1 MRLGGIHMK
10 KSQDRCNPIAS
21 PIRASIRA
29 ALYGGVIASACAPG
43 SALGADPEPAQTEL
57 EEVIVTGSLIRSSNQ
72 TSSSPIVTAG
82 MEDLAR
88 TGDVSLIANLNQLPQ
103 FNAQSGVFSGGQGTG
118 GRVTINLRGLGSN
131 RNLVLLDGRRL
142 PLSDING
149 NVDTNAIPESSVSSL
164 DVITGG
170 ASAVYGSDA
179 MSGVVNFLS
188 APYFDGVKADIQ
200 YGNSSRS
207 DVEKISASLALGSAF
222 AGDRGQI
229 LLSLGYTD
237 REGMYGTE
245 RSFFEFVTPSSFIGQ
260 STFVPSATNLPN
272 ATAVND
278 LFTSYGAATPVSNT
292 LNLGFNDD
300 GTLFTQT
307 GAKNYRGP
315 TTDGYA
321 VLAGNVRMPVGPQF
335 LLVSPTDRNSLLTKF
350 DYEVGDSLTLY
361 GQLMYVDSK
370 VYTES
375 GGSLT
380 QFGTLTTIP
389 VTNPFVPDDLATLL
403 ASRPTAT
410 APFTWNGRYVGLH
423 YKGWEEQYTTTQY
436 VFGGKGDLPMG
447 DWSYDLFVSYDTT
460 DHNQTMRHAVLKNRV
475 QTLLNAP
482 DGGNSIC
489 AGGFNP
495 FGVVNS
501 SNISQQCQDY
511 MTTNA
516 TSTEY
521 LKQTIVQGTIQG
533 ALFDLPA
540 GEVRMALLA
549 GYRENTYEFNPD
561 ADLAAQNIEAVLAS
575 LSASGDIDVTEAA
588 VQFEVPLLNSLTMG
602 AAYRFSDYSTAGSV
616 DAYEGDLKWR
626 PVDSLL
632 IRTGY
637 QRAVRAP
644 SIGELFAAAV
654 GSQVPFG
661 TPPGAIGDPCDVR
674 SSARTG
680 AGGASVRQ
688 LCLDQGIPLAVIDT
702 YVFPTTAT
710 AGVLSGNPELAPET
724 ADTYNIGFQWSS
736 TSESDLMG
744 KMSVSLDYYNIE
756 INDVISVVP
765 GLTTLS
771 KCYNLDGTNPG
782 YENSN
787 EFCQLLNRDANGL
800 LQLIETPYLNLGKL
814 ATSGI
819 DLDFTWNPSL
829 SGMGMSVAGNMFLR
843 TNVAYTDTFEIQ
855 TIKGGPTDD
864 YVHTI
869 SVGNSHPQ
877 WKSMTDIGYQ
887 NDKFTFGVR
896 WRYLESMDDVTVITT
911 PATPQAGTVAY
922 NTYDLYGTFS
932 PTDKVTIR
940 AGVSNL
946 TDELSVRVSSS
957 QWSTDP
963 ALYDPTGRQ
972 WYLGMNFSL

>member
-1 MRLGGIHMK
+1 MMN
-10 KSQDRCNPIAS
+10 SQDRCYLAPGS
-21 PIRASIRA
+21 LRAAVRA
-29 ALYGGVIASACAPG
+29 ALQGGVIASVCASG
-43 SALGADPEPAQTEL
+43 TAWAADADPAGTEL
-57 EEVIVTGSLIRSSNQ
+57 EEVIVTGSLIRSPNQ
-72 TSSSPIVTAG
+72 TSSSPIVSAG
-82 MEDLAR
+82 LDELER
-88 TGDVSLIANLNQLPQ
+88 SGDVSLIANLNQMPQ

-149 NVDTNAIPESSVSSL
+149 NVDANAIPEASVSTI

-188 APYFDGVKADIQ
+188 ESYFDGVRADIQ
-200 YGNSSRS
+200 YGNSTRG
-207 DVEKISASLALGSAF
+207 DLEKMSASLALGSSF
-222 AGDRGQI
+222 ASDRGRI

-237 REGMYGTE
+237 REGMYGSK

-260 STFVPSATNLPN
+260 GTFVPAATNLPN

-278 LFTSYGAATPVSNT
+278 LFASYGVATPVSNT

-307 GAKNYRGP
+307 GARNYRGP

-350 DYEVGDSLTLY
+350 DYEVGDALTLY

-389 VTNPFVPDDLATLL
+389 VTNPFIPDDLATLL
-403 ASRPTAT
+403 ASRPTAA
-410 APFTWNGRYVGLH
+410 APFTWNGRYVGVP
-423 YKGWEEQYTTTQY
+423 YKGWDEQYTTTQY
-436 VFGGKGDLPMG
+436 IFGGRGDMPVG
-447 DWSYDLFVSYDTT
+447 DWSYDLFVTYDTT
-460 DHNQTMRHAVLKNRV
+460 DHNQTMHHAVLKNRV
-475 QTLLNAP
+475 QTLLNAA

-501 SNISQQCQDY
+501 SDISPQCLAY
-511 MTTNA
+511 MTTKA

-521 LKQTIVQGTIQG
+521 LEQSIVQGTIQG
-533 ALFDLPA
+533 SLFKLPA
-540 GEVRMALLA
+540 GDVRMALL
-549 GYRENTYEFNPD
+549 GGWRENTYEFNPD
-561 ADLAAQNIEAVLAS
+561 SDLAAQNIEAVLAS
-575 LSASGDIDVTEAA
+575 LPAEGNIDVSEVA
-588 VQFEVPLLNSLTMG
+588 VQFEIPLLNSLTMG
-602 AAYRFSDYSTAGSV
+602 AAYRFSDYSTAGGV
-616 DAYEGDLKWR
+616 DAYAGDLKWR
-626 PVDSLL
+626 PVDSFL

-644 SIGELFAAAV
+644 NIGELFAAAV
-654 GSQVPFG
+654 GSQVAFG

-688 LCLDQGIPLAVIDT
+688 LCLDQGIPSAIIDT

-710 AGVLSGNPELAPET
+710 AGVLSGNAELEPET
-724 ADTYNIGFQWSS
+724 ADTYNIGFQW
-736 TSESDLMG
+736 TSNSDSGLMSN
-744 KMSVSLDYYNIE
+744 MSVSLDYYNIE
-756 INDVISVVP
+756 ISDVISVVP

-782 YENSN
+782 YDNSN
-787 EFCQLLNRDANGL
+787 TFCQLLNRDSNGL

-814 ATSGI
+814 STAGV
-819 DLDFTWNPSL
+819 DLDFSWSPALNS
-829 SGMGMSVAGNMFLR
+829 MGMNAAGNLFLR
-843 TNVAYTDTFEIQ
+843 TNVSYTDSFEIQ
-855 TIKGGPTDD
+855 TIVGDPTVD

-869 SVGNSHPQ
+869 SVGNSHPR
-877 WKSMTDIGYQ
+877 WKSLMDIGYQ
-887 NDKFTFGVR
+887 SESFTLGMR
-896 WRYLESMDDVTVITT
+896 WRYLEGMDDVTTITT
-911 PATPQAGTVAY
+911 PATPQPGTETY

-932 PTDKVTIR
+932 PSEKVTIR
-940 AGVSNL
+940 AGVSNV
-946 TDELSVRVSSS
+946 TDELSIRVSSS

-972 WYLGMNFSL
+972 WYLGMSFSL

>member
-1 MRLGGIHMK
+1 MN
-10 KSQDRCNPIAS
+10 KSEDRCYSAAGAV
-21 PIRASIRA
+21 RVAVRT
-29 ALYGGVIASACAPG
+29 ALYGGAMASLCVSGAAF
-43 SALGADPEPAQTEL
+43 AADPEPAETEL
-57 EEVIVTGSLIRSSNQ
+57 AEVIVTGSLIRSPNQ
-72 TSSSPIVTAG
+72 SSSSPIVSAG
-82 MEDLAR
+82 LEDLAR
-88 TGDVSLIANLNQLPQ
+88 SGDVSLIANLNQMPQ

-149 NVDTNAIPESSVSSL
+149 NVDTNAIPESAVSSL

-179 MSGVVNFLS
+179 MSGVVNFQS
-188 APYFDGVKADIQ
+188 APYFDGIKADVQ
-200 YGNSSRS
+200 YGNSSRN
-207 DVEKISASLALGSAF
+207 DVEKIAASFSLGSTF
-222 AGDRGQI
+222 ADDRGQI
-229 LLSLGYTD
+229 LLALGYTD
-237 REGMYGTE
+237 REGMYGSE
-245 RSFFEFVTPSSFIGQ
+245 RSFFDLVTPSSFIGH
-260 STFVPSATNLPN
+260 STFVPAATNLPN
-272 ATAVND
+272 ATAVNN
-278 LFTSYGAATPVSNT
+278 LFAGYGAATPVSNT

-307 GAKNYRGP
+307 GAKNYKGP
-315 TTDGYA
+315 TADGYA
-321 VLAGNVRMPVGPQF
+321 VLSGNVRMPVGPQF

-350 DYEVGDSLTLY
+350 EYKVGDSASLY

-389 VTNPFVPDDLATLL
+389 VTNPFIPDDLATLL
-403 ASRPTAT
+403 ASRPTAN
-410 APFTWNGRYVGLH
+410 APFTWNGRYVGLP

-436 VFGGKGDLPMG
+436 VFGVKGDLPMG
-447 DWSYDLFVSYDTT
+447 DWTYDLFASYDTT

-475 QTLLNAP
+475 QTLLNAA

-501 SNISQQCQDY
+501 SNISQACQDY

-521 LKQTIVQGTIQG
+521 LDQSIVQATIQG
-533 ALFDLPA
+533 TLFNMPA
-540 GEVRMALLA
+540 GEVRMALL
-549 GYRENTYEFNPD
+549 GGWRENNYEFIPD
-561 ADLAAQNIEAVLAS
+561 SDLAAQNIEAVLAS
-575 LSASGDIDVTEAA
+575 LPAEGSIDVTEAA

-602 AAYRFSDYSTAGSV
+602 AAYRFSDYSTAGGV
-616 DAYEGDLKWR
+616 DAFSGDLKWR
-626 PVDSLL
+626 PVDSFLV
-632 IRTGY
+632 RTGY

-654 GSQVPFG
+654 GSQVAFG
-661 TPPGAIGDPCDVR
+661 TPPGSIGDPCDVR

-680 AGGASVRQ
+680 SGGASVRQ

-710 AGVLSGNPELAPET
+710 AGVLSGNADLEPET
-724 ADTYNIGFQWSS
+724 ADTYNIGFQW
-736 TSESDLMG
+736 TANSDEGLMG
-744 KMSVSLDYYNIE
+744 NMSISVDYYNID

-771 KCYNLDGTNPG
+771 KCYNLDGTNAG
-782 YENSN
+782 YDNSN
-787 EFCQLLNRDANGL
+787 EFCQLLHRDANGL

-814 ATSGI
+814 STSGI
-819 DLDFTWNPSL
+819 DLDFSWSPTLNS
-829 SGMGMSVAGNMFLR
+829 MGMNAAGNLYLR
-843 TNVAYTDTFEIQ
+843 TNVAYTDSFEIQ
-855 TIKGGPTDD
+855 TIPGGPTDD

-877 WKSMTDIGYQ
+877 WKSMTDIGYR
-887 NDKFTFGVR
+887 NDSLTVGVR
-896 WRYLESMDDVTVITT
+896 WRFLESMDDVTVITT
-911 PATPQAGTVAY
+911 PATPQAGTETY
-922 NTYDLYGTFS
+922 NTYDLYGTWS
-932 PTDKVTIR
+932 PTEKWTIR
-940 AGVSNL
+940 AGISNI
-946 TDELSVRVSSS
+946 TDELSVRVSTS

-972 WYLGMNFSL
+972 WYLGMSFSL

>member
-1 MRLGGIHMK
+1 MM
-10 KSQDRCNPIAS
+10 KSQDRCYLTAH
-21 PIRASIRA
+21 AVCAAVRA
-29 ALYGGVIASACAPG
+29 ALYGGVIVSVCASG
-43 SALGADPEPAQTEL
+43 SAWAADADPAQTEL
-57 EEVIVTGSLIRSSNQ
+57 EEVIVTGSLIRSPNQ
-72 TSSSPIVTAG
+72 TSSSPIVSAG
-82 MEDLAR
+82 LDDLAR
-88 TGDVSLIANLNQLPQ
+88 SGDVSLIANLNQMPQ

-149 NVDTNAIPESSVSSL
+149 NVDTNAIPEASVSTL

-188 APYFDGVKADIQ
+188 EPFFDGVRADIQ

-207 DVEKISASLALGSAF
+207 DLEKMSASLALGSSF
-222 AGDRGQI
+222 AGDRGRI

-237 REGMYGTE
+237 REGMYGSK
-245 RSFFEFVTPSSFIGQ
+245 RDFFEFVTPSSFIGQ
-260 STFVPSATNLPN
+260 GTFVPAATNLPN

-278 LFTSYGAATPVSNT
+278 LFAGYGVATPVSNT

-307 GAKNYRGP
+307 GARNYRGP

-350 DYEVGDSLTLY
+350 DYEVGDALTLY

-389 VTNPFVPDDLATLL
+389 VTNPFIPDDLATLL
-403 ASRPTAT
+403 ASRPTAG
-410 APFTWNGRYVGLH
+410 APFTWNGRYVGVP
-423 YKGWEEQYTTTQY
+423 YKGWDEQYTTTQY
-436 VFGGKGDLPMG
+436 IFGGKGDLPMG

-460 DHNQTMRHAVLKNRV
+460 DHNQTMHHAVLKNRV
-475 QTLLNAP
+475 QTLLNAA

-501 SNISQQCQDY
+501 SDISPQCLAY
-511 MTTNA
+511 MTTKA

-521 LKQTIVQGTIQG
+521 LEQSIFQGTIQG
-533 ALFDLPA
+533 ALFKLPA
-540 GEVRMALLA
+540 GEVRMAVL
-549 GYRENTYEFNPD
+549 GGWRENTYEFNPD
-561 ADLAAQNIEAVLAS
+561 SDLAAQNIEAVLAS
-575 LSASGDIDVTEAA
+575 LPAEGKIDVSEVA

-602 AAYRFSDYSTAGSV
+602 AAYRFSDYSTAGAV
-616 DAYEGDLKWR
+616 DAFAGDLRWR

-644 SIGELFAAAV
+644 NIGELFAAAV
-654 GSQVPFG
+654 GSQVAFG

-674 SSARTG
+674 SSARSG
-680 AGGASVRQ
+680 ASGASVRQ
-688 LCLDQGIPLAVIDT
+688 LCLDQGIPAAIIDT

-710 AGVLSGNPELAPET
+710 AGVLSGNAGLEPET
-724 ADTYNIGFQWSS
+724 ADTYNIGFQWTSN
-736 TSESDLMG
+736 SESGLMSN
-744 KMSVSLDYYNIE
+744 MSVSLDYYNIE
-756 INDVISVVP
+756 ISEVISVVP

-771 KCYNLDGTNPG
+771 KCYNLDGSNPG
-782 YENSN
+782 FDNSN
-787 EFCQLLNRDANGL
+787 TFCQLLNRDSNGL

-814 ATSGI
+814 STAGV
-819 DLDFTWNPSL
+819 DLDFSWSPTLDS
-829 SGMGMSVAGNMFLR
+829 MGMSAAGNLYLR
-843 TNVAYTDTFEIQ
+843 TNISYTDSFEIQ
-855 TIKGGPTDD
+855 TIVGDPTVD

-869 SVGNSHPQ
+869 SVGNSHPR
-877 WKSMTDIGYQ
+877 WKSMTDIGFQ
-887 NDKFTFGVR
+887 NDSFTLGVR
-896 WRYLESMDDVTVITT
+896 WRYLEGMDDVTTITT
-911 PATPQAGTVAY
+911 PATPQAGTETY
-922 NTYDLYGTFS
+922 NTFDLYGTFS
-932 PTDKVTIR
+932 PTEKVTIR
-940 AGVSNL
+940 AGVSNF

-972 WYLGMNFSL
+972 WYLGMSFAL

>member
-1 MRLGGIHMK
+1 MNR
-10 KSQDRCNPIAS
+10 SVRES
-21 PIRASIRA
+21 VRW
-29 ALYGGVIASACAPG
+29 ALYGGAIASLCASG
-43 SALGADPEPAQTEL
+43 SAVAADAEPAQAEL
-57 EEVIVTGSLIRSSNQ
+57 EEVIVTGSLIRSPNQ
-72 TSSSPIVTAG
+72 TSSSPIVTAALEELERG
-82 MEDLAR
+82 
-88 TGDVSLIANLNQLPQ
+88 GDVSLIANLNQMPQ
-103 FNAQSGVFSGGQGTG
+103 FNSQSGVFSGGQGTG

-142 PLSDING
+142 PLSDVNG
-149 NVDTNAIPESSVSSL
+149 NVDTNAIPEASVSSL

-179 MSGVVNFLS
+179 MSGVVNFMS
-188 APYFDGVKADIQ
+188 APFFDGVKADIQ

-207 DVEKISASLALGSAF
+207 DVEKMSASLSLGSAF
-222 AGDRGQI
+222 AGDRGRV

-260 STFVPSATNLPN
+260 STFVPAATNLPN
-272 ATAVND
+272 AAAVNT
-278 LFTSYGAATPVSNT
+278 LFASYGVAGTVSNT

-307 GAKNYRGP
+307 GARNYKGP

-350 DYEVGDSLTLY
+350 DYEVGDALTLY
-361 GQLMYVDSK
+361 GQLMYVDST

-389 VTNPFVPDDLATLL
+389 VTNPFIPANLRTLL
-403 ASRPTAT
+403 ASRPNQT
-410 APFTWNGRYVGLH
+410 APFTWNGRYVGVP
-423 YKGWEEQYTTTQY
+423 YKGWDEQYTTTQY

-447 DWSYDLFVSYDTT
+447 DWSYDLYASYDNT
-460 DHNQTMRHAVLKNRV
+460 DHNQTMHHAVLKNRV
-475 QTLLNAP
+475 QTLLNAA

-501 SNISQQCQDY
+501 SNISPQCLAY
-511 MTTNA
+511 MTTTA

-521 LKQTIVQGTIQG
+521 LDQTIVQGTIQG
-533 ALFDLPA
+533 TLFKMPA
-540 GEVRMALLA
+540 GEVRLALL
-549 GYRENTYEFNPD
+549 GGWRENTYEYNPN

-575 LSASGDIDVTEAA
+575 LPAEGKIDVSEVAA
-588 VQFEVPLLNSLTMG
+588 QVEVPLFESLTLG
-602 AAYRFSDYSTAGSV
+602 GAYRFSDYSTAGGV
-616 DAYEGDLKWR
+616 DAFSGDLKWR
-626 PVDSLL
+626 PIDSLL

-644 SIGELFAAAV
+644 SIGELFAAAS
-654 GSQVPFG
+654 GSQVAFG

-680 AGGASVRQ
+680 SGGASVRQ
-688 LCLDQGIPLAVIDT
+688 LCLAQGIPASIIDT

-710 AGVLSGNPELAPET
+710 AGVLSGNPALEPET
-724 ADTYNIGFQWSS
+724 ADTYNIGFQWTS
-736 TSESDLMG
+736 TSESELMG
-744 KMSVSLDYYNIE
+744 DMSVSVDYYNIE

-771 KCYNLDGTNPG
+771 KCYNLDGSNSG
-782 YENSN
+782 YDNSN
-787 EFCQLLNRDANGL
+787 TFCQLLNRDANGL
-800 LQLIETPYLNLGKL
+800 LQLIETPYLNLGQL
-814 ATSGI
+814 ATAGV
-819 DLDFTWNPSL
+819 DVDFTWSPTL
-829 SGMGMSVAGNMFLR
+829 SSMGMGAAGNLFLR
-843 TNVAYTDTFEIQ
+843 TNISYTDSFEIQ
-855 TIKGGPTDD
+855 TIQGEPTID
-864 YVHTI
+864 YVHTV
-869 SVGNSHPQ
+869 SVGNSHPR
-877 WKSMTDIGYQ
+877 WKSMTDIGYRG
-887 NDKFTFGVR
+887 DSFTFGVR
-896 WRYLESMDDVTVITT
+896 WRYLEEMDDVTVITT
-911 PATPQAGTVAY
+911 PATPQRGTDVY
-922 NTYDLYGTFS
+922 NTYDLYGTWS

-940 AGVSNL
+940 AGVSNI
-946 TDELSVRVSSS
+946 TDELSYWVSSS

-972 WYLGMNFSL
+972 WYLGMSFSL

>member
-1 MRLGGIHMK
+1 MK
-10 KSQDRCNPIAS
+10 KSHFRCNSAISSIRVSVRAAIYGSAIAS
-21 PIRASIRA
+21 
-29 ALYGGVIASACAPG
+29 LCAPG
-43 SALGADPEPAQTEL
+43 SAWAADPEPAQAEL
-57 EEVIVTGSLIRSSNQ
+57 EEVIVTGSLIRSPNQ
-72 TSSSPIVTAG
+72 TSSSPIVSAG
-82 MEDLAR
+82 MDDLERA
-88 TGDVSLIANLNQLPQ
+88 GDVSLIANLNQMPQ

-149 NVDTNAIPESSVSSL
+149 NVDTNAIPDASVSSL

-179 MSGVVNFLS
+179 MSGVVNFMS
-188 APYFDGVKADIQ
+188 APYFDGIKADIQ
-200 YGNSSRS
+200 YGNSSRG
-207 DVEKISASLALGSAF
+207 DLEKASASLSMGSSF
-222 AGDRGQI
+222 ADDRGQV

-260 STFVPSATNLPN
+260 GTFVPAATNLPN
-272 ATAVND
+272 ATVVNN
-278 LFTSYGAATPVSNT
+278 LFASYGAVTPVANT

-307 GAKNYRGP
+307 GAKNYKGP
-315 TTDGYA
+315 TTDGFA

-350 DYEVGDSLTLY
+350 DYKVGDALTLY

-380 QFGTLTTIP
+380 QFGTLTTVP
-389 VTNPFVPDDLATLL
+389 VTNPFIPDDLATLL
-403 ASRPTAT
+403 ASRPNAT

-423 YKGWEEQYTTTQY
+423 YKGWDEQYTTTQY
-436 VFGGKGDLPMG
+436 IFGGKGDIAG

-475 QTLLNAP
+475 QALLNAP

-495 FGVVNS
+495 FGLVNS
-501 SNISQQCQDY
+501 MNISQACQAY

-521 LKQTIVQGTIQG
+521 LDQTIVQGTIQG
-533 ALFDLPA
+533 SLFSLPA
-540 GEVRMALLA
+540 GDVRMALL
-549 GYRENTYEFNPD
+549 GGWRENTYEYNPD
-561 ADLAAQNIEAVLAS
+561 ADLASQNIEAVLAS
-575 LSASGDIDVTEAA
+575 LPAEGDIDVSEIAA
-588 VQFEVPLLNSLTMG
+588 QFEIPILESLTMG
-602 AAYRFSDYSTAGSV
+602 AAYRFSDYSTAGGV

-626 PVDSLL
+626 PTDSLL

-644 SIGELFAAAV
+644 SIGELYAAAV
-654 GSQVPFG
+654 GSQVAFG
-661 TPPGAIGDPCDVR
+661 TPPGSIGDPCDIR
-674 SSARTG
+674 SSGRTG

-688 LCLDQGIPLAVIDT
+688 LCLDQGIPASVIDT

-710 AGVLSGNPELAPET
+710 AGVLSGNPDLQPET
-724 ADTYNIGFQWSS
+724 ANTYNIGFQWTSM
-736 TSESDLMG
+736 SESGLMG
-744 KMSVSLDYYNIE
+744 KMTVSLDYYKIDIE
-756 INDVISVVP
+756 DVISVVP
-765 GLTTLS
+765 GLNTLS
-771 KCYNLDGTNPG
+771 KCYNLDGSNPG
-782 YENSN
+782 YDNSN
-787 EFCQLLNRDANGL
+787 TFCQLLNRDANGL
-800 LQLIETPYLNLGKL
+800 LQLIETPYLNMGKL
-814 ATSGI
+814 STSGV
-819 DLDFTWNPSL
+819 DLDFAWRPTLNS
-829 SGMGMSVAGNMFLR
+829 MGMDAVGNLFLR
-843 TNVAYTDTFEIQ
+843 TNVSYTDTFEIQ
-855 TIKGGPTDD
+855 TLEGDPTVD
-864 YVHTI
+864 YIHTI
-869 SVGNSHPQ
+869 SVGNSHPR
-877 WKSMTDIGYQ
+877 WKSMTDVGYQ
-887 NDKFTFGVR
+887 NESFTFGLR

-911 PATPQAGTVAY
+911 PATPQPGTETY
-922 NTYDLYGTFS
+922 NTYDLYGTWS
-932 PTDKVTIR
+932 PTDKVTVR

-946 TDELSVRVSSS
+946 TDELSVRVSTS

-972 WYLGMNFSL
+972 WYLGMSFSL

>member
-1 MRLGGIHMK
+1 MK
-10 KSQDRCNPIAS
+10 KSQGRCHLATDS
-21 PIRASIRA
+21 VRA
-29 ALYGGVIASACAPG
+29 AVRAVLYGGAIASLCASG
-43 SALGADPEPAQTEL
+43 SALAADPEPAQQPETEL
-57 EEVIVTGSLIRSSNQ
+57 EEVIVTGTLIRSSNQ
-72 TSSSPIVTAG
+72 TASSPIVSAG
-82 MEDLAR
+82 IDDLER
-88 TGDVSLIANLNQLPQ
+88 SGDVSLMANLNQMPQ

-142 PLSDING
+142 PMSDING
-149 NVDTNAIPESSVSSL
+149 NVDTNAIPEAAVSTL

-188 APYFDGVKADIQ
+188 EPFFDGVKADVQ

-207 DVEKISASLALGSAF
+207 DVEKISASLALGSSF
-222 AGDRGQI
+222 ADDRGRVM
-229 LLSLGYTD
+229 LSLGYTD
-237 REGMYGTE
+237 REGMYGSE

-260 STFVPSATNLPN
+260 GTFVPAATNLPN
-272 ATAVND
+272 AAAVNN
-278 LFTSYGAATPVSNT
+278 LFASYGAATPVSNT

-335 LLVSPTDRNSLLTKF
+335 LLVSPTDRYSLLTKVDF
-350 DYEVGDSLTLY
+350 EVNDALTLY
-361 GQLMYVDSK
+361 GQVMYVDST
-370 VYTES
+370 VFTES
-375 GGSLT
+375 GSSLT

-389 VTNPFVPDDLATLL
+389 VTNPFIPAHLTTLL
-403 ASRPTAT
+403 ASRPTPG
-410 APFTWNGRYVGLH
+410 APFTWNARYVGVP
-423 YKGWEEQYTTTQY
+423 YKGWDEQYTTAQY
-436 VFGGKGDLPMG
+436 LVGGKGNLPMG
-447 DWSYDLFVSYDTT
+447 DWSYDLYVSYDTT
-460 DHNQTMRHAVLKNRV
+460 DHDQTMHHAVLKNRV
-475 QTLLNAP
+475 QTLLNAA
-482 DGGNSIC
+482 DGGNSLC

-501 SNISQQCQDY
+501 SNISQACLDY

-516 TSTEY
+516 TSTEN
-521 LKQTIVQGTIQG
+521 LDQTIVQGTVQG
-533 ALFDLPA
+533 ALFKLPA
-540 GEVRMALLA
+540 GDVRMAVLGA
-549 GYRENTYEFNPD
+549 WRENTYEYNPNS
-561 ADLAAQNIEAVLAS
+561 DLAAQNIEAVLAS
-575 LSASGDIDVTEAA
+575 LPAEGDINVSELAL
-588 VQFEVPLLNSLTMG
+588 QFEVPVLDSLTMG
-602 AAYRFSDYSTAGSV
+602 AAYRLSDYSTAGRV
-616 DAYEGDLKWR
+616 DSYEGDLKWR

-632 IRTGY
+632 IRTSY

-644 SIGELFAAAV
+644 NIGELFAAAV
-654 GSQVPFG
+654 GSQVAFG

-674 SSARTG
+674 SGARTG

-688 LCLDQGIPLAVIDT
+688 LCLDQGIPTAVIDT

-710 AGVLSGNPELAPET
+710 AGVLSGNPELEPET
-724 ADTYNIGFQWSS
+724 ADTYNIGFQWTSD
-736 TSESDLMG
+736 SESGLMG
-744 KMSVSLDYYNIE
+744 NMSVSLDYYNIE
-756 INDVISVVP
+756 IDDVISVVP

-771 KCYNLDGTNPG
+771 KCYNLDGSNPS

-787 EFCQLLNRDANGL
+787 PFCTLLNRDANGL

-814 ATSGI
+814 ATAGV
-819 DLDFTWNPSL
+819 DLDFSWRPTLNS
-829 SGMGMSVAGNMFLR
+829 MGMNAAGNLFLR
-843 TNVAYTDTFEIQ
+843 TIVSYTDTFEIQ
-855 TIKGGPTDD
+855 TIVGDPIVD

-869 SVGNSHPQ
+869 SVGNSHPR

-887 NDKFTFGVR
+887 NDSFSLGVR
-896 WRYLESMDDVTVITT
+896 WRYLEEMDDVTVITT
-911 PATPQAGTVAY
+911 PATPQLGAVVY
-922 NTYDLYGTFS
+922 NTYDLYGTYS
-932 PTDKVTIR
+932 PSDKFTIR
-940 AGVSNL
+940 LGVSNV

-972 WYLGMNFSL
+972 WYLGMSFSL

>member
-1 MRLGGIHMK
+1 MK
-10 KSQDRCNPIAS
+10 SNDRCLPATD
-21 PIRASIRA
+21 SIRSAVKA
-29 ALYGGVIASACAPG
+29 ALNSSVIVAFCASG
-43 SALGADPEPAQTEL
+43 TALAAEPEAAETEL
-57 EEVIVTGSLIRSSNQ
+57 AEVIVTGSLIRSPNQ
-72 TSSSPIVTAG
+72 SSSSPIVSAG
-82 MEDLAR
+82 MDDLKLS
-88 TGDVSLIANLNQLPQ
+88 GDVSLIANLNQMPQ

-149 NVDTNAIPESSVSSL
+149 NVDTNAIPEASVSSL

-179 MSGVVNFLS
+179 LSGVVNFLS
-188 APYFDGVKADIQ
+188 APYFDGIKADIQ

-207 DVEKISASLALGSAF
+207 DVEKIAASFSLGSNF
-222 AGDRGQI
+222 DDDRGHI

-260 STFVPSATNLPN
+260 GTFVPSATNLPN
-272 ATAVND
+272 ATAVNN
-278 LFTSYGAATPVSNT
+278 LFAGYGVATPVSNT

-307 GAKNYRGP
+307 GARNYKGP
-315 TTDGYA
+315 TTDGFA

-350 DYEVGDSLTLY
+350 DYEFSDALTLY
-361 GQLMYVDSK
+361 GQLMFVDSK

-389 VTNPFVPDDLATLL
+389 VTNPFIPADLATLL
-403 ASRPTAT
+403 ASRPTPGAR
-410 APFTWNGRYVGLH
+410 FTWNGRYVGVP
-423 YKGWEEQYTTTQY
+423 YKGWDEEYTTTQY
-436 VFGGKGDLPMG
+436 ILGGKGNLPMG
-447 DWSYDLFVSYDTT
+447 DWSYDLYASYDST
-460 DHNQTMRHAVLKNRV
+460 DHDQTMHHAVLKDRV
-475 QTLLNAP
+475 QNLLNAA
-482 DGGNSIC
+482 DGGNSLC

-495 FGVVNS
+495 FGLANS
-501 SNISQQCQDY
+501 SNISQQCLDY
-511 MTTNA
+511 MTTQA
-516 TSTEY
+516 KSTEY
-521 LKQTIVQGTIQG
+521 LDQTIVQGTIQG
-533 ALFDLPA
+533 SLFKLPA
-540 GEVRMALLA
+540 GEVRMAVLA
-549 GYRENTYEFNPD
+549 GWRENKYEYNPN

-575 LSASGDIDVTEAA
+575 LPAEGNIDVSEVA
-588 VQFEVPLLNSLTMG
+588 VQFEVPLLERLTLG
-602 AAYRFSDYSTAGSV
+602 AAYRFSDYSTAGGV
-616 DAYEGDLKWR
+616 DAYSGDLKWR

-654 GSQVPFG
+654 GSQVAFG

-680 AGGASVRQ
+680 SGGADVRQ
-688 LCLDQGIPLAVIDT
+688 LCLDQGIPASVIDT

-710 AGVLSGNPELAPET
+710 AGVLSGNPELEPET
-724 ADTYNIGFQWSS
+724 ANTYNIGFQWTS
-736 TSESDLMG
+736 TSESGLMG
-744 KMSVSLDYYNIE
+744 NMSVSLDYYNID
-756 INDVISVVP
+756 IDDVISVVP
-765 GLTTLS
+765 GLNTLS
-771 KCYNLDGTNPG
+771 KCYNLDGSNPD
-782 YENSN
+782 YVDSN
-787 EFCQLLNRDANGL
+787 VFCQLLHRDANGL
-800 LQLIETPYLNLGKL
+800 LQLIETPYLNMGKL
-814 ATSGI
+814 STSGI
-819 DLDFTWNPSL
+819 DLDFSWRPDM
-829 SGMGMSVAGNMFLR
+829 MGGNLLFR
-843 TNVAYTDTFEIQ
+843 TNVSYTDSFEIQ
-855 TIKGGPTDD
+855 TLEGDPTVD

-877 WKSMTDIGYQ
+877 WKSMTDLGFQ
-887 NDKFTFGVR
+887 SESFTFGVR

-911 PATPQAGTVAY
+911 PATPQPGTVSY
-922 NTYDLYGTFS
+922 NTYDLYGTYS
-932 PTDKVTIR
+932 PTDKFTIR

-972 WYLGMNFSL
+972 WYLGMSFSL

>member
-1 MRLGGIHMK
+1 MK
-10 KSQDRCNPIAS
+10 SLHRCHPATRTVRS
-21 PIRASIRA
+21 SVRA
-29 ALYGGVIASACAPG
+29 ALYGGALSSLCASG
-43 SALGADPEPAQTEL
+43 SALAADTEPAQTEL
-57 EEVIVTGSLIRSSNQ
+57 EEVIVTGSLIRGSNQ
-72 TSSSPIVTAG
+72 TSSSPIVTAN
-82 MEDLAR
+82 MDELKLS
-88 TGDVSLIANLNQLPQ
+88 GDVSLIANLNQMPQ

-149 NVDTNAIPESSVSSL
+149 NVDTNAIPESSVSTL

-188 APYFDGVKADIQ
+188 GDYFDGVKADLQ

-207 DVEKISASLALGSAF
+207 DLEKMSASLALGSSF
-222 AGDRGQI
+222 ADDRGRV

-237 REGMYGTE
+237 REGMYGSE

-260 STFVPSATNLPN
+260 GTFVPSATNLPN
-272 ATAVND
+272 ATAVNN
-278 LFTSYGAATPVSNT
+278 LFASYGVATPVPNT

-307 GAKNYRGP
+307 GARNYKGP

-350 DYEVGDSLTLY
+350 EYEAGDALTLY

-370 VYTES
+370 VHTES

-389 VTNPFVPDDLATLL
+389 VTNPFIPANLATLL
-403 ASRPTAT
+403 ASRPTAG
-410 APFTWNGRYVGLH
+410 APFTWNGRYVGVPF
-423 YKGWEEQYTTTQY
+423 KGWDEQYTTTQY
-436 VFGGKGDLPMG
+436 IFGGKGDLPMG
-447 DWSYDLFVSYDTT
+447 DWSYDLYVSYDTT
-460 DHNQTMRHAVLKNRV
+460 DHNQTMQHAVLKNRV
-475 QTLLNAP
+475 QTLLNAA

-495 FGVVNS
+495 FGLARS
-501 SNISQQCQDY
+501 SNISQQCLSY
-511 MTTNA
+511 MTTQA

-521 LKQTIVQGTIQG
+521 LEQSIMQGTVQG
-533 ALFDLPA
+533 ALFELPA
-540 GEVRMALLA
+540 GDVRMALLA
-549 GYRENTYEFNPD
+549 GWRENTYEFNPD
-561 ADLAAQNIEAVLAS
+561 SDLAAQNIEAVLAS
-575 LSASGDIDVTEAA
+575 LPAKGAIDVSEAA
-588 VQFEVPLLNSLTMG
+588 AQFEVPLLHSLTMG
-602 AAYRFSDYSTAGSV
+602 AAYRFSDYSTAGGV

-644 SIGELFAAAV
+644 NIGELFAAAV
-654 GSQVPFG
+654 GSQVAFG

-688 LCLDQGIPLAVIDT
+688 LCLDQGIPAAVINT

-710 AGVLSGNPELAPET
+710 AGVLSGNPELEPET
-724 ADTYNIGFQWSS
+724 ADTYNIGLQWTS
-736 TSESDLMG
+736 TSESELMG
-744 KMSVSLDYYNIE
+744 SMSVSLDYYNIE

-771 KCYNLDGTNPG
+771 KCYNLDGSNPG
-782 YENSN
+782 YDNAN
-787 EFCQLLNRDANGL
+787 TFCQLLNRDANGL

-814 ATSGI
+814 STAGI
-819 DLDFTWNPSL
+819 DLDFSWRPTLNS
-829 SGMGMSVAGNMFLR
+829 MGMNAAGNVYLK
-843 TNVAYTDTFEIQ
+843 TNVSYTDSFKIQ
-855 TIKGGPTDD
+855 TIEGDPVVD

-869 SVGNSHPQ
+869 SVGNSHPR

-887 NDKFTFGVR
+887 TDSFSLGVR
-896 WRYLESMDDVTVITT
+896 WRYLEEMDDVTVITT
-911 PATPQAGTVAY
+911 PATPQAGAEVY

-946 TDELSVRVSSS
+946 TDELAVRVSSS

-972 WYLGMNFSL
+972 WYLGMSFSL

>member
-1 MRLGGIHMK
+1 MK
-10 KSQDRCNPIAS
+10 KSQGRYHLATDS
-21 PIRASIRA
+21 VRASVRA
-29 ALYGGVIASACAPG
+29 VLYGGVLASIGASG
-43 SALGADPEPAQTEL
+43 TALAQQAQPEETEL
-57 EEVIVTGSLIRSSNQ
+57 EEVIVTGTLIRSPNQ
-72 TSSSPIVTAG
+72 TASSPIVSAG
-82 MEDLAR
+82 MEDLER
-88 TGDVSLIANLNQLPQ
+88 SGDVSLIANLNQMPQ

-142 PLSDING
+142 PMSDING
-149 NVDTNAIPESSVSSL
+149 NVDTNAIPEASVSTL

-188 APYFDGVKADIQ
+188 EPYFDGVQADIQ
-200 YGNSSRS
+200 YGNSSRG
-207 DVEKISASLALGSAF
+207 DLEKMSASLALGSSF
-222 AGDRGQI
+222 ADDRGRI

-260 STFVPSATNLPN
+260 GTFVPAATNLPN
-272 ATAVND
+272 ATAVNN
-278 LFTSYGAATPVSNT
+278 LFASYGVATPVSNT

-307 GAKNYRGP
+307 GARNYRGP

-350 DYEVGDSLTLY
+350 DFEVNDALTLY

-375 GGSLT
+375 GSSLT
-380 QFGTLTTIP
+380 QFGTLTSIP
-389 VTNPFVPDDLATLL
+389 VTNPFIPDDLATLL
-403 ASRPTAT
+403 ASRTNAN
-410 APFTWNGRYVGLH
+410 AAFTWNGRYVGVP
-423 YKGWEEQYTTTQY
+423 YKGWDEQYTTMQY
-436 VFGGKGDLPMG
+436 VFGGKGDMAG
-447 DWSYDLFVSYDTT
+447 DWSYDLYVSYDTT
-460 DHNQTMRHAVLKNRV
+460 DHNQTMQHAVLKNRV
-475 QTLLNAP
+475 QTLLNAA

-489 AGGFNP
+489 TGGFNP

-501 SNISQQCQDY
+501 SNISQQCLAY
-511 MTTNA
+511 MTTQA

-521 LKQTIVQGTIQG
+521 LDQTIVQGTVQG
-533 ALFDLPA
+533 SLFKMPA
-540 GEVRMALLA
+540 GDFRIALLGA
-549 GYRENTYEFNPD
+549 WRENTYEFNPD
-561 ADLAAQNIEAVLAS
+561 SDLAAQNIEAVLAS
-575 LSASGDIDVTEAA
+575 LPAEGAIDVSEVAA
-588 VQFEVPLLNSLTMG
+588 QIEVPLLNSLTMG
-602 AAYRFSDYSTAGSV
+602 AAYRFSDYSTAGRV
-616 DAYEGDLKWR
+616 DSYEGDLKWR

-632 IRTGY
+632 IRTSY

-644 SIGELFAAAV
+644 NIGELFAAAV
-654 GSQVPFG
+654 GSQVAFG

-680 AGGASVRQ
+680 SGGANVRQ
-688 LCLDQGIPLAVIDT
+688 LCLDQGIPAAVIDT

-710 AGVLSGNPELAPET
+710 AGVLSGNPELEPES
-724 ADTYNIGFQWSS
+724 ADTYNIGFQW
-736 TSESDLMG
+736 TSNSDSGLMG
-744 KMSVSLDYYNIE
+744 NMSVSLDYYNIE

-771 KCYNLDGTNPG
+771 KCYNLDGSNPG

-787 EFCQLLNRDANGL
+787 PFCQLLNRDSNGL
-800 LQLIETPYLNLGKL
+800 LQIIETPYLNLGKL
-814 ATSGI
+814 ATAGI
-819 DLDFTWNPSL
+819 DLDFSWRPSL
-829 SGMGMSVAGNMFLR
+829 NDMGMNAAGNMFLR
-843 TNVAYTDTFEIQ
+843 TIVSYTDSFEIQ
-855 TIKGGPTDD
+855 TIEGDPTVD

-869 SVGNSHPQ
+869 SVGNSHPK

-887 NDKFTFGVR
+887 NDSFSVGVR
-896 WRYLESMDDVTVITT
+896 WRYLEGMEDVTTITT
-911 PATPQAGTVAY
+911 PATPQLGTETY
-922 NTYDLYGTFS
+922 NTYDLYGSYS

-940 AGVSNL
+940 LGVSNF

-972 WYLGMNFSL
+972 WYLGMSFSL

>member
-1 MRLGGIHMK
+1 MK
-10 KSQDRCNPIAS
+10 KSQGSCRLATNS
-21 PIRASIRA
+21 VRASVRA
-29 ALYGGVIASACAPG
+29 VLYGGVIASL
-43 SALGADPEPAQTEL
+43 SASGAALAADADPPEEEL
-57 EEVIVTGSLIRSSNQ
+57 EEVIVTGSLIRSPNQ
-72 TSSSPIVTAG
+72 SSSSPIVSAG
-82 MEDLAR
+82 MDDLER
-88 TGDVSLIANLNQLPQ
+88 SGDVSLIANLNQMPQ

-142 PLSDING
+142 PMSDING
-149 NVDTNAIPESSVSSL
+149 NVDTNAIPEAAVSSL

-179 MSGVVNFLS
+179 MSGVVNFLTE
-188 APYFDGVKADIQ
+188 PFFDGVKADIQ
-200 YGNSSRS
+200 YGNSSRA
-207 DVEKISASLALGSAF
+207 DVEKMSASLALGSSF
-222 AGDRGQI
+222 ADDRGQI
-229 LLSLGYTD
+229 FLSLGYTD
-237 REGMYGTE
+237 REGMYGSE

-260 STFVPSATNLPN
+260 STFVPAATNLPN
-272 ATAVND
+272 ATAVNN
-278 LFTSYGAATPVSNT
+278 LFASYGVATPVSNT

-307 GAKNYRGP
+307 GARNYRGL

-350 DYEVGDSLTLY
+350 DYEVGDALTLY

-389 VTNPFVPDDLATLL
+389 VTNPFIPTHLATLL
-403 ASRPTAT
+403 ASRPTPG
-410 APFTWNGRYVGLH
+410 APFTWNGRYVGVP
-423 YKGWEEQYTTTQY
+423 YKGWDEQYTTTQY
-436 VFGGKGDLPMG
+436 IFGGKGDLPMG
-447 DWSYDLFVSYDTT
+447 DWTYDLSVSYDTT
-460 DHNQTMRHAVLKNRV
+460 DHNQTMHHAVLKSRV
-475 QTLLNAP
+475 QTLLNAA
-482 DGGNSIC
+482 DGGNSLC

-501 SNISQQCQDY
+501 SDISQQCLDY
-511 MTTNA
+511 MTTKA

-521 LKQTIVQGTIQG
+521 LDQTIVQGTIQG
-533 ALFDLPA
+533 ALFNLPA

-549 GYRENTYEFNPD
+549 GWRENTYEFNPD
-561 ADLAAQNIEAVLAS
+561 SDLAAQNIEAVLAS
-575 LSASGDIDVTEAA
+575 LPAQGNIDVSEVA
-588 VQFEVPLLNSLTMG
+588 VQFEVPVLNSLTAG
-602 AAYRFSDYSTAGSV
+602 AAYRFSDYSTAGGV
-616 DAYEGDLKWR
+616 DAFSGDLKWR

-644 SIGELFAAAV
+644 NIGELFAAAV
-654 GSQVPFG
+654 GSQVAFG

-688 LCLDQGIPLAVIDT
+688 LCLDQGIPAAVINT

-710 AGVLSGNPELAPET
+710 AGVLSGNSELEPET
-724 ADTYNIGFQWSS
+724 ADTYNIGFQW
-736 TSESDLMG
+736 TSNSDSGLMG
-744 KMSVSLDYYNIE
+744 NMSVSLDYYNIE
-756 INDVISVVP
+756 IDDVISVVP

-771 KCYNLDGTNPG
+771 KCYNLDGSNPG

-787 EFCQLLNRDANGL
+787 TFCQLLNRDSNGL

-814 ATSGI
+814 ATAGV
-819 DLDFTWNPSL
+819 DLDFSWSPTLDS
-829 SGMGMSVAGNMFLR
+829 MGMNVAGNLYVR
-843 TNVAYTDTFEIQ
+843 TNVSYTDSFEIQ
-855 TIKGGPTDD
+855 TIEGDPIVD

-869 SVGNSHPQ
+869 SVGNSHPR

-887 NDKFTFGVR
+887 SDSFTVGVR
-896 WRYLESMDDVTVITT
+896 WRYLEEMDDVTTITT
-911 PATPQAGTVAY
+911 PATPQLGTEVY
-922 NTYDLYGTFS
+922 NTYDFYGTYS
-932 PTDKVTIR
+932 PSDKVTIR
-940 AGVSNL
+940 LGVSNF
-946 TDELSVRVSSS
+946 TDELAVRVSSS
-957 QWSTDP
+957 QWRTDP

-972 WYLGMNFSL
+972 WYLGMSFSL